1 LDLTFASRDRGRVG
15 SECQIRSTS
24 ASHGIPIVLVVAVA
38 ENGVIGRDNQ
48 LPWRI
53 RSDLKFFKS
62 VTMGKPVVMGR
73 KTYMSIGKPLPGRTN
88 IVITRQGDFS
98 AAGIVVA
105 PGIEQALAAARGDAL
120 RRSADAIAVIGGTDI
135 FRQTMP
141 LADRLIL
148 TLVHA
153 KPPGDTYFPAVDP
166 AVWREAER
174 LPQPKGPDDDY
185 GFTIVNYERA
195 GAA

>member
-1 LDLTFASRDRGRVG
+1 MSDR
-15 SECQIRSTS
+15 SSAAPQPAAARSPV
-24 ASHGIPIVLVVAVA
+24 PIILVVAVA

-53 RSDLKFFKS
+53 KSDLKFFKS
-62 VTMGKPVVMGR
+62 VTLNKPVVMGR
-73 KTYMSIGKPLPGRTN
+73 KTYRSIGKPLPGRTN
-88 IVITRQGDFS
+88 IVITRQQDF
-98 AAGIVVA
+98 AA
-105 PGIEQALAAARGDAL
+105 PGILVASGIDQALSAARGDAL
-120 RRSADAIAVIGGTDI
+120 RRGADAIAVIGGTEI
-135 FRQTMP
+135 FAQTLP

-153 KPPGDTYFPAVDP
+153 NPPGDTYFPPVDP

-174 LPQPKGPDDDY
+174 LPQPKGPDDEY

-195 GAA
+195 ARHERAL

>member
-1 LDLTFASRDRGRVG
+1 VSGRGAQAS
-15 SECQIRSTS
+15 S
-24 ASHGIPIVLVVAVA
+24 GIDIILVVAVA
-38 ENGVIGRDNQ
+38 ENGVIGRDNT

-53 RSDLKFFKS
+53 KSDLKFFRS
-62 VTMGKPVVMGR
+62 VTMNKPVVMGR
-73 KTYMSIGKPLPGRTN
+73 KTYVSVGKPLPGRTN
-88 IVITRQGDFS
+88 IVITRQPDF
-98 AAGIVVA
+98 AA
-105 PGIEQALAAARGDAL
+105 PGIVAAPGIARGLAAARGDAL
-120 RRSADAIAVIGGTDI
+120 RRGADAIAVIGGTEI
-135 FRQTMP
+135 FEQTLP

>member
-1 LDLTFASRDRGRVG
+1 MSDR
-15 SECQIRSTS
+15 SSAAPQPAAARSPV
-24 ASHGIPIVLVVAVA
+24 PIILVVAVA

-53 RSDLKFFKS
+53 KSDLKFFKS
-62 VTMGKPVVMGR
+62 VTLNKPVVMGS
-73 KTYMSIGKPLPGRTN
+73 KTYRSIGKPLQGRTN
-88 IVITRQGDFS
+88 IVITRQQDF
-98 AAGIVVA
+98 AA
-105 PGIEQALAAARGDAL
+105 PGILVASGIDQALSAARGDAL
-120 RRSADAIAVIGGTDI
+120 RRGADAIAVIGGTEI
-135 FRQTMP
+135 FAQTLP

-153 KPPGDTYFPAVDP
+153 NPPGDTYFPPVDP

-174 LPQPKGPDDDY
+174 LPQPKGPDDEY

-195 GAA
+195 ARHERAL

>member
-1 LDLTFASRDRGRVG
+1 MSDSSSAAP
-15 SECQIRSTS
+15 QPAAARSPV
-24 ASHGIPIVLVVAVA
+24 PIILVVAVA

-53 RSDLKFFKS
+53 KSDLKFFKS
-62 VTMGKPVVMGR
+62 VTLNKPVVMGR
-73 KTYMSIGKPLPGRTN
+73 KTYRSIGKPLPGRTN
-88 IVITRQGDFS
+88 IVITRQQDF
-98 AAGIVVA
+98 AAPDILVASGID
-105 PGIEQALAAARGDAL
+105 QALSAARGDAL
-120 RRSADAIAVIGGTDI
+120 RRGADAIAVIGGTEI
-135 FRQTMP
+135 FAQTLP

-153 KPPGDTYFPAVDP
+153 NPPGDTYFPPVDP

-174 LPQPKGPDDDY
+174 LPQPKGPDDEY

-195 GAA
+195 ARHERAL